1 MNPRVQMRA
10 PAARGR
16 SRGRS
21 TNPALSTPRSSRTSS
36 PRTTPRRGGLS
47 ASPSPR
53 RPVDAEGSEDGA
65 GPSGLQAPVAPGE
78 RTRAVKRK
86 RSIQTLLNRQV
97 LEQAEH
103 EAKLEESQNDEDF
116 NQPEWR
122 ILSNRRA
129 NVKMMG
135 DMDSKR
141 KETLLT
147 MIEKNVKAAMA
158 RFTFAMSSLD
168 QSAAIKIQTVEDD
181 HARRELERKKELLAI
196 AREEK
201 KLRDTLNQSKQDYTV
216 YHAQDNAVIED
227 MVASIQALEQ
237 EDTQEQDEDD
247 EEEEEDEDQALDDN
261 DK

>member
-1 MNPRVQMRA
+1 M
-10 PAARGR
+10 
-16 SRGRS
+16 
-21 TNPALSTPRSSRTSS
+21 
-36 PRTTPRRGGLS
+36 
-47 ASPSPR
+47 
-53 RPVDAEGSEDGA
+53 
-65 GPSGLQAPVAPGE
+65 APGE

-86 RSIQTLLNRQV
+86 RSIQTLLDRQV

-129 NVKMMG
+129 NVKMAG
-135 DMDSKR
+135 DMDTKR

-147 MIEKNVKAAMA
+147 MIEKNVKAAVA

-196 AREEK
+196 AKEEK
-201 KLRDTLNQSKQDYTV
+201 KLRDDLNQSKQDYTV

-237 EDTQEQDEDD
+237 EDMQVQDEDE
-247 EEEEEDEDQALDDN
+247 EEEEEDEDQALDD
-261 DK
+261 DDE